1 MDGKSKWVTWE
12 EIQAKRPTTPEGQ
25 AEAQRAIDAEIAAYK
40 LSEIRRAQRRTQ
52 AQVAEVM
59 GVGQRRV
66 SDIESAELIRTE
78 VATIDSYVSA
88 LGGRLRLVAEFG
100 DEVILL
106 R

>member
-1 MDGKSKWVTWE
+1 MDSKPKWVRWE
-12 EIQAKRPTTPEGQ
+12 DIEARRPTTPEEQ
-25 AEAQRAIDAEIAAYK
+25 EEARRTIDAEIAAYR

-100 DEVILL
+100 DQVIPL